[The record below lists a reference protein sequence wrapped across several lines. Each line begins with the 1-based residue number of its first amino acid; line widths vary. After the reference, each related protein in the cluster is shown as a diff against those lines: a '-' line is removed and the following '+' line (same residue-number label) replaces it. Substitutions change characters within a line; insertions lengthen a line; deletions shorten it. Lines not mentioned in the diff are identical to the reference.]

1 MKDSRTSFGI
11 TSEKLIEKDQFR
23 VDLSNISMSND
34 TESKDFLKGFL
45 LAEKF
50 NLKIENK
57 NCQTVKDLLFRMPSH
72 CLQSFDW
79 GVLSGLRVV
88 TVDFRYKSTLQKI
101 GEDEYRSLRKSL
113 FLFRTL
119 VSLVLFA
126 HIDTQTSKMCCFEK
140 DVPFSEDIEKF
151 RGLGRKFYMLKFVY
165 EIRITIFRL
174 LKVLLMKIFF
184 IKKPFMRYL

>member
-72 CLQSFDW
+72 CLQSFD
-79 GVLSGLRVV
+79 
-88 TVDFRYKSTLQKI
+88 
-101 GEDEYRSLRKSL
+101 
-113 FLFRTL
+113 
-119 VSLVLFA
+119 
-126 HIDTQTSKMCCFEK
+126 
-140 DVPFSEDIEKF
+140 
-151 RGLGRKFYMLKFVY
+151 
-165 EIRITIFRL
+165 
-174 LKVLLMKIFF
+174 
-184 IKKPFMRYL
+184 